1 MRSQKVALWVLPA
14 LVFASCGTTLAAMP
28 TTTTRA
34 APSTSTSST
43 TTPTTIALV
52 DQGLLSQT
60 GEKPTDSGPVFD
72 ADVKLL
78 WNAILSGDP
87 QVAHPFFFP
96 LAAYIQIKAISD
108 PVHDYDTRLIYRY
121 DMDLLSYHQ
130 QLLQLGGTPHLTGL
144 SIPESSAEWISPGV
158 EYNKGSYW
166 RVYGSR
172 LYYSVGGA
180 THFFPINS
188 LISWRGQWYVV
199 HVGPPTS

>member
-1 MRSQKVALWVLPA
+1 MRSHKVVLWVLPA
-14 LVFASCGTTLAAMP
+14 LMLASCGTTLAAMP
-28 TTTTRA
+28 TTTATRA
-34 APSTSTSST
+34 APTTSTSST
-43 TTPTTIALV
+43 TTTVALV

-60 GEKPTDSGPVFD
+60 EEKPTDSGRVFD
-72 ADVKLL
+72 TNAQLL
-78 WNAILSGDP
+78 WNAIVSGDP

-96 LAAYIQIKAISD
+96 LTAYIQIKAISD

-121 DMDLLSYHQ
+121 DMDLLSYHR
-130 QLLQLGGTPHLTGL
+130 QLVQLGGTPHLRGL
-144 SIPESSAEWISPGV
+144 SVPESSAEWISPGV

-180 THFFPINS
+180 THFFPIYS

>member
-1 MRSQKVALWVLPA
+1 MRSHKVVLLVLPA
-14 LVFASCGTTLAAMP
+14 LLVASCGTAPSSTP
-28 TTTTRA
+28 TTTTRV
-34 APSTSTSST
+34 APATPTSTSST
-43 TTPTTIALV
+43 TTTVALV
-52 DQGLLSQT
+52 DQSLLSQT
-60 GEKPTDSGPVFD
+60 EEKPTDSGPVFD
-72 ADVKLL
+72 ANVQQL

-87 QVAHPFFFP
+87 QMAHPFFFP

-121 DMDLLSYHQ
+121 DMDLLSYHK
-130 QLLQLGGTPHLTGL
+130 QLVQLGGSPHLTGL
-144 SIPESSAEWISPGV
+144 SVPESSAEWISPGV

-172 LYYSVGGA
+172 LYYSVDGA
-180 THFFPINS
+180 TRFFPINS